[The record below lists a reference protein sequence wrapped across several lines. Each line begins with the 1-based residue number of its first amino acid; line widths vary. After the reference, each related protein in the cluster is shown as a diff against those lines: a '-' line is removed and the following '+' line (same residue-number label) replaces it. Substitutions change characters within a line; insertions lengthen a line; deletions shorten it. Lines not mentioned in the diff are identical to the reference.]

1 MSENIKGTFGQTSW
15 DIDTGTSFKKN
26 EKSSK
31 DLYLRLDDGN
41 NVIRILTKPFEYM
54 VHKSF
59 KPNAKD
65 PGWGNRVMSSI
76 FHGRDPLMEAP
87 WNLKPSRRWLVYC
100 IDRKTQSL
108 KLLDLS
114 KSVFDSIKELVRD
127 DSWGDVINYDLNIK
141 VNKSVQG
148 AVGYYTVIP
157 KSKTPLTASDL
168 ELKQNI
174 DFEDLKRRCTPPLPE
189 EVAKRVAAII
199 AKSGGVAAAASSNSV
214 AEVVVQQSSNDED
227 DSFDFPVV
235 NG

>member
-1 MSENIKGTFGQTSW
+1 MSENKNVFGATSW
-15 DIDTGTSFKKN
+15 DIDTGTAFKKN

-31 DLYLRLDDGN
+31 DLYMRLDDGN
-41 NVIRILTKPFEYM
+41 NVIRILTKPYEYL

-59 KPNAKD
+59 KPDAKA

-76 FHGRDPLMEAP
+76 YHGSDPLMEAP

-100 IDRKTQSL
+100 VCRKTQTL

-114 KSVFDSIKELVRD
+114 KSVFDSIRELVRD
-127 DSWGDVINYDLNIK
+127 DSWGDCSQYDLNIK

-157 KSKTPLTASDL
+157 KSKSPLTASDL
-168 ELKQNI
+168 ELKQSI
-174 DFEDLKRRCTPPLPE
+174 DTADLARRCTPPLPE

-199 AKSGGVAAAASSNSV
+199 AKSGGVVAPASTSKAV
-214 AEVVVQQSSNDED
+214 EEAVVQQSSSDSDED
-227 DSFDFPVV
+227 FDFPAV